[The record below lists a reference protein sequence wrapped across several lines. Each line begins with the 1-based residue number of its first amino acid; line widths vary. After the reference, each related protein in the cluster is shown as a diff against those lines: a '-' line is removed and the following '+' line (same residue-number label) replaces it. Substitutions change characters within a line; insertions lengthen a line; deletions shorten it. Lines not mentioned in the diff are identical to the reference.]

1 MAAGAKKRAVI
12 IGTWMALVIC
22 IYSIPVYTGNYST
35 VFLSHIIVM
44 INAIILGLN
53 IGLAVL
59 ALVFKKKQNLRLR
72 LEEAKNMHELI
83 KNREMAAKRLHL
95 ASKKLKL
102 ELRAELKCAMGIA
115 ETCEARADE
124 ENTEAEWDERYCL
137 NTLADTVLRLKAD
150 ECGRK
155 GIRIDIDADIPSEL
169 RLTEAEL
176 CSLISN
182 LLDNAIEASEHIS
195 DPSINFRAYINKAC
209 LIILVTNAA
218 SAEYARRQKRSG
230 RGMGLYIVKSI
241 AEKYNGEA
249 TMEFDGE
256 SFKACVIVEAL

>member
-1 MAAGAKKRAVI
+1 MATGAKKRAVI

-59 ALVFKKKQNLRLR
+59 ALVFKKKQDLRLR

-115 ETCEARADE
+115 ETCEAKADE

-182 LLDNAIEASEHIS
+182 LLDNAIEACEGMKE
-195 DPSINFRAYINKAC
+195 AYIQFYAGTRKDYLFFSVSN
-209 LIILVTNAA
+209 IA
-218 SAEYARRQKRSG
+218 SEEHVKRGWRTGRGLGLEIVYNIARR
-230 RGMGLYIVKSI
+230 
-241 AEKYNGEA
+241 YNGELF
-249 TMEFDGE
+249 TEYDGKE
-256 SFKACVIVEAL
+256 FKAEVVVEES